1 MLETNKKKDK
11 PEKILKLKSTKNNLI
26 SNSSL
31 EDYAEVIPQ
40 KIENKQTLQH
50 SNEKT
55 NLKSINGNLEEN
67 FDNQNLDF
75 SFGKDLQKETILNY
89 KNNINKENNNSEKT
103 DTNTNANSLKNKLN
117 NTLNNDI
124 LEKRDIFSEN
134 LSSYHLTDSLS
145 NLRDNNNLEENKK
158 LQMIKEK
165 FITNFKNKERGA
177 SLEKALTLFEKYQ
190 NFRIFN
196 LNNQL
201 NHSFSNFKE
210 IPYRNL
216 ITQNTNSLSIIDNNN
231 NKYKTKNRSSFSK
244 LEIDY
249 TNKKV
254 ENIIN
259 NHKKKKSENN
269 INTINNK
276 NINENNNINNKLI
289 LKKLI
294 KRKKDKDK
302 KIFSLNVDKKKG
314 FFIRKVIREEKY
326 FIDDDGKEKLIGIRQ
341 STIDSQEKNEN
352 KDIKQ
357 DKAKKVKLSLK
368 YKNKNI
374 TLLNQK
380 KFAEYIK
387 DKINRKINN
396 NSISLQNKN
405 QNNFNKNKN
414 IQINTDFINNK
425 KGNIDNCNNI
435 KIVINKNNKINSNPK
450 INLNFIKKY
459 KNKTIKE
466 NGSIRNKIFE
476 NNNVI
481 YKTEINDN
489 KTFHLIKVDKMKNEK
504 IIEYKPLITNV
515 NINTNNNKAK
525 TKIKDNLKILKCEK
539 VDRLQNKTQ
548 EKKLIKSNFGISS
561 SNPRIIIQQRQKY
574 NKKNYSYK
582 EIKNLSNSNITKSY
596 KYISNKDL
604 EKYFKKHENYLT
616 IDTFD
621 YRSDNKYKLNKI
633 PYRNS
638 PNKNRH
644 NHTFYES
651 KSFSCKKKSTSKSKN
666 NKNEED
672 NNKIIKPKKV
682 RLYRNK
688 IDSSNT
694 LETINNYENKT
705 INTNRI
711 YINKTG
717 IHLNINKKEKEKNS
731 KSDLNKKSY
740 KINTSYNNINTICS
754 YNNTEQK

>member
-1 MLETNKKKDK
+1 MIETNKKDNSDK
-11 PEKILKLKSTKNNLI
+11 PSTKNNFI
-26 SNSSL
+26 SNTSL

-55 NLKSINGNLEEN
+55 NLKSINGNLEEY

-75 SFGKDLQKETILNY
+75 SFGKDLQKEKKLND

-124 LEKRDIFSEN
+124 LEKRDIFSDN

-145 NLRDNNNLEENKK
+145 NLKDNNNLEENKK
-158 LQMIKEK
+158 LKMIKEK
-165 FITNFKNKERGA
+165 FVSNFKNKERGA
-177 SLEKALTLFEKYQ
+177 SLEKALSLFEKYQ

-201 NHSFSNFKE
+201 NHSFSNFKD

-216 ITQNTNSLSIIDNNN
+216 IYQNTNSLSIIDNNN
-231 NKYKTKNRSSFSK
+231 NKNKTKNENSFSK

-259 NHKKKKSENN
+259 NNKKKKSENN

-294 KRKKDKDK
+294 KREKDKDK
-302 KIFSLNVDKKKG
+302 KIFSLNADKKKG

-326 FIDDDGKEKLIGIRQ
+326 FIDDNGKEKLIGIRQ

-357 DKAKKVKLSLK
+357 DKANKVNLSLK

-374 TLLNQK
+374 TLLNKK

-387 DKINRKINN
+387 DKINKKKNN
-396 NSISLQNKN
+396 NLNSLLNKK

-435 KIVINKNNKINSNPK
+435 KIVINKINSNPK
-450 INLNFIKKY
+450 INLNFLKKY
-459 KNKTIKE
+459 KNKAIKE
-466 NGSIRNKIFE
+466 NVSIRNKIFE

-489 KTFHLIKVDKMKNEK
+489 IAFHLIKVDKMKNEK
-504 IIEYKPLITNV
+504 IVEYKPLITNA

-548 EKKLIKSNFGISS
+548 EKKLIKSNFGIAS
-561 SNPRIIIQQRQKY
+561 SNPRIIIQQREKY

-582 EIKNLSNSNITKSY
+582 EIRNLSNSNNTKSY

-604 EKYFKKHENYLT
+604 EKYWKKHEKYLT

-621 YRSDNKYKLNKI
+621 YRNDNKYKLNKI
-633 PYRNS
+633 PNRNS

-651 KSFSCKKKSTSKSKN
+651 KSFSCKKNPTPKSKN
-666 NKNEED
+666 NKNGED

-682 RLYRNK
+682 RLYRNR
-688 IDSSNT
+688 IDSSDT
-694 LETINNYENKT
+694 LETINNYENQT

-711 YINKTG
+711 YTNKTDNYF
-717 IHLNINKKEKEKNS
+717 NINKKEKFSKN
-731 KSDLNKKSY
+731 DLNKKSC
-740 KINTSYNNINTICS
+740 KINSSYNNIISICS
-754 YNNTEQK
+754 YNNKNQK

>member
-1 MLETNKKKDK
+1 MLEANKKKDISNK
-11 PEKILKLKSTKNNLI
+11 PENNLI

-31 EDYAEVIPQ
+31 EDYAEIIPQ
-40 KIENKQTLQH
+40 KIENKQTLQR
-50 SNEKT
+50 SNGGT
-55 NLKSINGNLEEN
+55 NFKSINRNLEDN
-67 FDNQNLDF
+67 FDNQNLYF
-75 SFGKDLQKETILNY
+75 SFGKDLQKETILNN
-89 KNNINKENNNSEKT
+89 KNNISKENNNSEKT

-124 LEKRDIFSEN
+124 LEKREIFSEN

-145 NLRDNNNLEENKK
+145 NLRDNNNLEGDKK

-165 FITNFKNKERGA
+165 FVSNFKNKERGA

-201 NHSFSNFKE
+201 NHSFSNFKD
-210 IPYRNL
+210 IPYGNL
-216 ITQNTNSLSIIDNNN
+216 ITQNTNLSIIDSNN
-231 NKYKTKNRSSFSK
+231 NKTENRSSFRK

-249 TNKKV
+249 TNKKF

-276 NINENNNINNKLI
+276 NINQNNNVNNKLI

-314 FFIRKVIREEKY
+314 FYIRKVIREEKY
-326 FIDDDGKEKLIGIRQ
+326 SIDDNGKEKLIGIRQ
-341 STIDSQEKNEN
+341 STIDSQEKIEN

-357 DKAKKVKLSLK
+357 DKASKAKLSLR

-374 TLLNQK
+374 TLLNKK

-387 DKINRKINN
+387 DKINNKKDN

-405 QNNFNKNKN
+405 QDKFNKNKN

-435 KIVINKNNKINSNPK
+435 KIVINKINKINTNPK

-459 KNKTIKE
+459 KNKKIKE
-466 NGSIRNKIFE
+466 NASIRNKIFE

-504 IIEYKPLITNV
+504 IIENKPLIANE
-515 NINTNNNKAK
+515 NININNNKVK
-525 TKIKDNLKILKCEK
+525 TKIKDNIKILKCEK
-539 VDRLQNKTQ
+539 VYRQQNKTQ
-548 EKKLIKSNFGISS
+548 ENKLIKSNFGISS

-574 NKKNYSYK
+574 NKRNYSYK
-582 EIKNLSNSNITKSY
+582 EIKNLSNLNNTKSY

-604 EKYFKKHENYLT
+604 EKNIKKHERYLT
-616 IDTFD
+616 IDTLD
-621 YRSDNKYKLNKI
+621 YTSNNKYKLNKI
-633 PYRNS
+633 PNRNS

-644 NHTFYES
+644 NHIFYES
-651 KSFSCKKKSTSKSKN
+651 KSFSSKK
-666 NKNEED
+666 
-672 NNKIIKPKKV
+672 I
-682 RLYRNK
+682 
-688 IDSSNT
+688 
-694 LETINNYENKT
+694 
-705 INTNRI
+705 
-711 YINKTG
+711 
-717 IHLNINKKEKEKNS
+717 
-731 KSDLNKKSY
+731 
-740 KINTSYNNINTICS
+740 
-754 YNNTEQK
+754 

>member
-1 MLETNKKKDK
+1 MLEANKKKDISNK
-11 PEKILKLKSTKNNLI
+11 PENNLI

-31 EDYAEVIPQ
+31 EDYVEIIPQ
-40 KIENKQTLQH
+40 KIENKQTLQR
-50 SNEKT
+50 SNGGT
-55 NLKSINGNLEEN
+55 NLKSINRNLEEN

-75 SFGKDLQKETILNY
+75 SFGKDLQKETILNN
-89 KNNINKENNNSEKT
+89 KNNISKENNNSEKT

-124 LEKRDIFSEN
+124 LEKREIFSEN

-145 NLRDNNNLEENKK
+145 NLRDNNNLEGDKK

-165 FITNFKNKERGA
+165 FVSNFKNKERGA
-177 SLEKALTLFEKYQ
+177 SLEKAFTLFEKYQ

-196 LNNQL
+196 LNNML
-201 NHSFSNFKE
+201 NHSFSNFKD
-210 IPYRNL
+210 IPYGNL
-216 ITQNTNSLSIIDNNN
+216 ITQNTNLSIIDKNN
-231 NKYKTKNRSSFSK
+231 NKTENRSSVRK
-244 LEIDY
+244 LEIDC
-249 TNKKV
+249 TNKKF

-276 NINENNNINNKLI
+276 NINQNNNINNKLI

-314 FFIRKVIREEKY
+314 FYIRKVIREEKY
-326 FIDDDGKEKLIGIRQ
+326 FIDDNGKEKLIGIRQ
-341 STIDSQEKNEN
+341 STIDSKEKVEN

-357 DKAKKVKLSLK
+357 DKTSKAKLSLK

-374 TLLNQK
+374 TLLNKK

-387 DKINRKINN
+387 DKINNKKDN

-405 QNNFNKNKN
+405 QDKFNKNKN

-435 KIVINKNNKINSNPK
+435 KIVINKINKINTNPK

-459 KNKTIKE
+459 KNKKIKE
-466 NGSIRNKIFE
+466 NASIRNKIFE

-504 IIEYKPLITNV
+504 IIENKPLIANE
-515 NINTNNNKAK
+515 NININNNKVK
-525 TKIKDNLKILKCEK
+525 TKIKDNIKILKCEK
-539 VDRLQNKTQ
+539 VYRQQNKTQ
-548 EKKLIKSNFGISS
+548 ENKLIKSNFGISS

-574 NKKNYSYK
+574 NKRNYSYK
-582 EIKNLSNSNITKSY
+582 EIKNLSNLNNTKSY

-604 EKYFKKHENYLT
+604 EKNIKKHEKYLT
-616 IDTFD
+616 IDTLD
-621 YRSDNKYKLNKI
+621 YTSNNKYKLNKI
-633 PYRNS
+633 PNRNS

-644 NHTFYES
+644 NHIFYES
-651 KSFSCKKKSTSKSKN
+651 KSFSSKKNLTPKLIN

-672 NNKIIKPKKV
+672 NNKIIMLKKA
-682 RLYRNK
+682 RFYRNR
-688 IDSSNT
+688 IDSSST
-694 LETINNYENKT
+694 LEAINNYENKT

-711 YINKTG
+711 YINKIG
-717 IHLNINKKEKEKNS
+717 NYFNINKKEK
-731 KSDLNKKSY
+731 
-740 KINTSYNNINTICS
+740 
-754 YNNTEQK
+754 